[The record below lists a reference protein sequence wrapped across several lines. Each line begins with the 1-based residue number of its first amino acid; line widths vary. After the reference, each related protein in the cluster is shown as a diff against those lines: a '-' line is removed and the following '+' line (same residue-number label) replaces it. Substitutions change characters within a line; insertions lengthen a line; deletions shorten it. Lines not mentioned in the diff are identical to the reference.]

1 MIRFKGSGKMN
12 EDFTQ
17 LDIKQNASSVVSQC
31 VITWTL
37 VLVKETSVSVHS
49 DDHTKNQQNSL

>member
-1 MIRFKGSGKMN
+1 MN

-37 VLVKETSVSVHS
+37 VLVKETSVNVHS